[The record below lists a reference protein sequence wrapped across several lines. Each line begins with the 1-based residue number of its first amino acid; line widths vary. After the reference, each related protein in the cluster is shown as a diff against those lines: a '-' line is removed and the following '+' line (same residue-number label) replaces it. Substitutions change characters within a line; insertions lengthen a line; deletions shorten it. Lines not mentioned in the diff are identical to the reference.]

1 VAIRALVLD
10 PASDL
15 PGLSRLGDPRT
26 VEHEDRYLDTPA
38 RALRAVGLV
47 ARIRTG
53 AGRPR
58 LTVKSLARRGTG
70 AVHRRLELEGDV
82 GDGDDPRAWP
92 PSAARERILEAIGQE
107 PLATLVTLSQR
118 RLQRDI
124 RIGPSVVELSLDEI
138 EVATP
143 GGSRHGWTELEAEL
157 RSGSEADLAGLA
169 AQLMARDDLAPA
181 TSSKLE
187 RAIAVLDGAR

>member
-1 VAIRALVLD
+1 VTT
-10 PASDL
+10 
-15 PGLSRLGDPRT
+15 LGDPRA

-58 LTVKSLARRGTG
+58 LTVKSLARLGSG
-70 AVHRRLELEGDV
+70 AVHRRLELEGDA
-82 GDGDDPRAWP
+82 GDGDYPRAWP
-92 PSAARERILEAIGQE
+92 PSAARERVLEAIGQE

-143 GGSRHGWTELEAEL
+143 GGPQHGWTELEAEL
-157 RSGSEADLAGLA
+157 RSGSEVDLAGLA
-169 AQLMARDDLAPA
+169 EQLMARDDLAPA

-187 RAIAVLDGAR
+187 RAIAVRDGAR